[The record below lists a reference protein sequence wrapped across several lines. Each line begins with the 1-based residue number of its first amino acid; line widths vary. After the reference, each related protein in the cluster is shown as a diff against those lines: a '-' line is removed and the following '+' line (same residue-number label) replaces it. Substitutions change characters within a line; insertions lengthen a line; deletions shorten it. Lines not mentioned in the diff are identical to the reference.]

1 MFITALFLRFHH
13 RTSTMESVNAGHYDP
28 LGADKL
34 IHTDETKGIPLGI
47 IPDAIYQVIWSPF
60 NSGDSILLYH
70 RWNIR
75 V

>member
-1 MFITALFLRFHH
+1 
-13 RTSTMESVNAGHYDP
+13 MESVNAGHYDP

-60 NSGDSILLYH
+60 HIVEIAYFY
-70 RWNIR
+70 IQMEY
-75 V
+75 